1 MLRQK
6 LRSSEHWLASLF
18 LTDNTNIY
26 SPIIRAV
33 VIAIKK
39 QYDMDH
45 TAFLLL
51 FKDYFFFFL
60 LLLFEVFFTGAEVFS
75 ATFFSV
81 TAVFTGLFDDSRA
94 L

>member
-39 QYDMDH
+39 QYDMGH
-45 TAFLLL
+45 TAFLYLRY
-51 FKDYFFFFL
+51 YFFFFL
-60 LLLFEVFFTGAEVFS
+60 LLEFEGFFTGAALFSETAFS
-75 ATFFSV
+75 AT
-81 TAVFTGLFDDSRA
+81 AALTGLFDDSRA